1 MIGLAF
7 LILATTPD
15 ALGEAAK
22 ALAAGREIQAGMMI
36 DAARAAGAGGEPVDR
51 LAADRA
57 LTSGENARA
66 LAMYQALL
74 LAHPDEALLLER
86 AGEAAL
92 RIDDNG
98 RATALLDRATLQP
111 DASWHAWNLRGIA
124 ADRRG
129 AFDEA
134 DAAYTHAATLAP
146 GKAAIANNHGWSL
159 MLRGRWSEAAEALQ
173 VALTLDP
180 AVAHGAANLE
190 LARTALSA
198 DLPAREAGESD
209 SDFAARLNDAG
220 VVAAAGGDRARAIA
234 AFTNALST
242 RSVWFERAAHN
253 LALVEQRGP

>member
-7 LILATTPD
+7 LILAATPD
-15 ALGEAAK
+15 TLGEAAK
-22 ALAAGREIQAGMMI
+22 ALAAGRDIQAGMMI

-51 LAADRA
+51 LAADHA
-57 LTSGENARA
+57 LTTGENARA

-92 RIDDNG
+92 RIGDDG

-134 DAAYTHAATLAP
+134 DAAYTRAATLAP
-146 GKAAIANNHGWSL
+146 GQAAVANNRGWSL
-159 MLRGRWSEAAEALQ
+159 MLRGRWAEAVEVLQ
-173 VALTLDP
+173 AALTLDP
-180 AVAHGAANLE
+180 AVAHGSANLE
-190 LARTALSA
+190 LARTAFA
-198 DLPAREAGESD
+198 VDLPARQTDETDNA
-209 SDFAARLNDAG
+209 FAARLNDAG
-220 VVAAAGGDRARAIA
+220 VVAAAQGDRARAVAAFSAAIA
-234 AFTNALST
+234 ARSSWFAL
-242 RSVWFERAAHN
+242 AARN
-253 LALVEQRGP
+253 LETVKQGAP